1 MTRLATATKEYTNEG
16 YLSQTIYVLIHY
28 IYIYIWYSRYL
39 QIDGLDVNIDVV
51 PGHCCLGSGIST
63 ESRLTR

>member
-28 IYIYIWYSRYL
+28 IYIY
-39 QIDGLDVNIDVV
+39 GTVV
-51 PGHCCLGSGIST
+51 IYKLMDLMLI
-63 ESRLTR
+63 